1 MLLALARAL
10 RSAILSDLRELSAT
24 FTDSNNLLIT
34 KPTLLNSSLVF
45 LPTGMQA
52 ALFSS
57 FIMNV
62 SARLNWI

>member
-52 ALFSS
+52 VLFSS